1 MMRSTQLV
9 LPAVLLALALSAC
22 GGGGDPAPTASPVPS
37 GTATPE
43 PSSSPEPPDPSA
55 IAASILVA
63 TDYVLVTAVDGSQ
76 LATFT
81 MYEPAATAIASLTAA
96 LGTEPVV
103 SSRDGSLETPPATVY
118 DWSGLSVV
126 DGEGGTIMNTDFV
139 IEVATPSVGDVQVS
153 SYFDLQVGDPMAD
166 ALAHT
171 SGDPG
176 FAEYTYIGSIPIDPV
191 SVGEPA
197 DWDLAIEVLVQA
209 GPGGTIAR
217 FIAPAP
223 NWGV

>member
-1 MMRSTQLV
+1 MMRSTHLL

-22 GGGGDPAPTASPVPS
+22 GGGGGPVPTGSPTPS

-43 PSSSPEPPDPSA
+43 PSATPEPDDPSA
-55 IAASILVA
+55 VAASILVA
-63 TDYVLVTAVDGSQ
+63 TNYVLVTAQDGTQ

-81 MYEPAATAIASLTAA
+81 MYEPAATAVASLTAA
-96 LGTEPVV
+96 RGMDPAV
-103 SSRDGSLETPPATVY
+103 SSRAGSLETPPATVY

-126 DGEGGTIMNTDFV
+126 DGEGGTVMNTDFV
-139 IEVATPSVGDVQVS
+139 IEVSTASVGDVEVF

-176 FAEYTYIGSIPIDPV
+176 FDQYTYIGSIPIDPV
-191 SVGEPA
+191 SVGESP
-197 DWDLAIEVLVQA
+197 DWDLAIQVLVEGSGGSIA
-209 GPGGTIAR
+209 GFA
-217 FIAPAP
+217 APVP